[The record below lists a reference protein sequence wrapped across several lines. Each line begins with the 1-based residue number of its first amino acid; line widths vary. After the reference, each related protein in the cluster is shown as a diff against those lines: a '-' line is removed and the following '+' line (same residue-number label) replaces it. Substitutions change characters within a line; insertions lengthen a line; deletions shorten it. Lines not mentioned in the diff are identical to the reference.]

1 MKDSKRK
8 TSKKE
13 ICILLIKLFIGI
25 FLCSLGILLWIK
37 YQMVGGLIFIPFGIA
52 CILSVLQFICEK
64 IESKI
69 NLGGNHDLY

>member
-25 FLCSLGILLWIK
+25 FLCFIGIWPWLK
-37 YQMVGGLIFIPFGIA
+37 YQMTIALVLVPFGIA
-52 CILSVLQFICEK
+52 CILSFLQFVCAK
-64 IESKI
+64 IENRI
-69 NLGGNHDLY
+69 NLGGNHDLH